1 MSFAFT
7 LIASTLYAQDEEIT
21 PEEIEKAREI
31 RESLIQQGLLQ
42 TVEDV
47 PTANVGGSVTLVD
60 FSSYNGDN
68 LNVATSGARG
78 SDFSQDGSR
87 FYILGRTS
95 ANILEYR
102 LSDSWNVE
110 SGSYVREFSIA
121 GEMGSRD
128 QPDNASNGFFIRKDG
143 RRMWV
148 FNRTEIWEYSL
159 SDSWNISS
167 ANQTGYRDLSGT
179 IVRGHDF
186 DFSPDGRFLYVDDRV
201 QEAIYQFR
209 LSSTWDVESASLQ
222 RVLDISSQ
230 QNAVR
235 GIQFSPGG
243 KRMFLNDTGRNEIL
257 EYFLSDAYNI
267 GSASFSGAYSVSSET
282 TSGEGFSIRHD
293 DSSMFYVTST
303 SEERVYQ
310 YRISA
315 LGSGRSSVSAN
326 NGKVTA
332 NEIRSSRITVTART
346 PSGELIEGL
355 EMRLNH
361 NGDDVEIDAVNNVT
375 NSNGEA
381 RFDVRSSDVQNVT
394 FTARGLGTTI
404 DQTASVEFVSL
415 DAGESEISRNR
426 EKVIANGSGTA
437 RITVTARNEDGDR
450 LENLEIDLDAN
461 SGSVDIDEER
471 SRTNSD
477 GEAIFDVSNTVAETV
492 TFSAKSQGTTID
504 QTVNIRFVTVNAA
517 QSEVRS
523 SLQKVQANGTESST
537 ITVIARDEDGDELEG
552 VDISLIPD
560 GGDSEISAQ
569 SDDTDSNGEIQFRVT
584 NTQPEVVEYRARGAG
599 VTIDDRVTVNFIP
612 IDPDESNVSISRNKV
627 LANGSAEATITV
639 TARDEDGDAF
649 SNTTINLS
657 QSGGSS
663 TITEVQPK
671 TDGDGIAVFRIKSDE
686 TGQITY
692 SASAL
697 GVTINTTVS
706 AQFVTVDP
714 AQSTVSVNPPE
725 VQANGSEESKITVT
739 ARDSDG
745 DDLNGARVVIEA
757 LNGNSSIDNSEK
769 ITDENGQAV
778 FTLTNDTPEIV
789 DYKITAEGKE
799 FPENVSVGFI
809 PIAPV
814 ALSATE
820 VQTRQFRANWEVVS
834 GAESYLIDVATDSS
848 FNNLVNSYNALDVGN
863 TTSALIDN
871 VSPGTTYLYRV
882 RATKDGLI
890 GANSQIIQTTTFPE
904 TPQAIEATERNA
916 LKFTANWQTAE
927 GARKYRLD
935 VATDSDFNNKIPD
948 YNNRDVGDAQS
959 FTVSNLETGTNYF
972 YRVRSEAGPRTS
984 SSSNAIQ
991 TSTLTISP
999 ENSELTSDQLR
1010 VLANGDQTNEL
1021 RITVKSESGILL
1033 EGLNVEISQ
1042 KEGTS
1047 EIESIQPATD
1057 GEGVAIFGVTST
1069 TAGKVTYQVTVA
1081 GTSLGDISVEFLADE
1096 GVLRLGNN
1104 FPNPFAEQTILPVTI
1119 PRTMSVEITVYN
1131 SLGVP
1136 VRTVIDEQM
1145 NTGYYEIPFQVNE
1158 LAAGVYFYRL
1168 IADGDIKTRKMVLV
1182 K

>member
-1 MSFAFT
+1 M
-7 LIASTLYAQDEEIT
+7 AQDQEIT

-31 RESLIQQGLLQ
+31 RQSLIQQGLLQ
-42 TVEDV
+42 GDQDV
-47 PTANVGGSVTLVD
+47 PTAQLGGSVTFVGY
-60 FSSYNGDN
+60 SSYTGDN
-68 LNVATSGARG
+68 LSVATAGARS
-78 SDFSQDGSR
+78 SDFSEDGSR

-95 ANILEYR
+95 ANVLEYH
-102 LSDSWNVE
+102 LSDPWNVE
-110 SGSYVREFSIA
+110 SGDYVRQYSIA
-121 GEMGSRD
+121 GDMGSGD
-128 QPDNASNGFFIRKDG
+128 QPDNAANGFYIRKNG
-143 RRMWV
+143 RQMWV

-159 SDSWNISS
+159 SNSWDVSS
-167 ANQTGYRDLSGT
+167 ARQTGYRDLSGT
-179 IVRGHDF
+179 VVRGHDF

-201 QEAIYQFR
+201 QETIYQFR
-209 LSSTWDVESASLQ
+209 LSNRWDVESASLQ
-222 RVLDISSQ
+222 RALDISGQ
-230 QNAVR
+230 QDAVR

-257 EYFLSDAYNI
+257 EYFLSDAYNV
-267 GSASFSGAYSVSSET
+267 GSASYSGSYSISSQT
-282 TSGEGFSIRHD
+282 TSAEGFSIRHD
-293 DSSMFYVTST
+293 DNSMFYVTST

-315 LGSGRSSVSAN
+315 LGDNESSVSADD
-326 NGKVTA
+326 GKVTA
-332 NEIRSSRITVTART
+332 NGIRSSRITVQART
-346 PSGELIEGL
+346 PDGELIEGL
-355 EMRLNH
+355 EIRLND
-361 NGDDVEIDAVNNVT
+361 NGDDVSIDAVNNVT

-381 RFDVRSSDVQNVT
+381 RFDVRSSNVQDVT

-404 DQTASVEFVSL
+404 DQTASVKFVSL
-415 DAGESEISRNR
+415 DAEESEVSRNR
-426 EKVIANGSGTA
+426 EKVVANGSASA
-437 RITVTARNEDGDR
+437 RITVTARNEEGDR
-450 LENLEIDLDAN
+450 LEDLEIDLDSN
-461 SGSVDIDEER
+461 SENVDVDEVR
-471 SRTNSD
+471 SKTNSD
-477 GEAIFDVSNTVAETV
+477 GEAIFDVSNSVAETV
-492 TFSAKSQGTTID
+492 TFSAKSQGTTVN
-504 QTVNIRFVTVNAA
+504 QTINIRFVTVNAA
-517 QSEVRS
+517 QSEVAS
-523 SLQKVQANGTESST
+523 SMQKVQANGSESST
-537 ITVIARDEDGDELEG
+537 ITVIARDEDGDPLEG

-560 GGDSEISAQ
+560 GGNSEISAQ
-569 SDDTDSNGEIQFRVT
+569 SEDTDSNGEIQFQVT

-599 VTIDDRVTVNFIP
+599 VTIDERVTVNFIP
-612 IDPDESNVSISRNKV
+612 IDAAESDVSISRNKV

-649 SNTTINLS
+649 SNITINLS

-671 TDGDGIAVFRIKSDE
+671 TDSDGIAIFRIKSDD
-686 TGQITY
+686 TGDVTY

-697 GVTINTTVS
+697 GVTINKTVS
-706 AQFVTVDP
+706 AKFVTVDP

-725 VQANGSEESKITVT
+725 VQANGSEESKLTVT

-757 LNGNSSIDNSEK
+757 LNGNSSIDDPDK
-769 ITDENGQAV
+769 ITDENGEAV
-778 FTLTNDTPEIV
+778 FTLTNDTPQIV
-789 DYKITAEGKE
+789 DYRITAEGEE
-799 FPENVSVGFI
+799 FPETVAVGFI

-834 GAESYLIDVATDSS
+834 GSGSYLIDVATDSS
-848 FNNLVNSYNALDVGN
+848 FNNLVNPYNALDVGN
-863 TTSALIDN
+863 VTSAVIDN

-890 GANSQIIQTTTFPE
+890 GANSQIIQTTTFPD

-916 LKFTANWQTAE
+916 LKFTANWQAAE

-935 VATDSDFNNKIPD
+935 VASDSDFNNILPD
-948 YNNRDVGDAQS
+948 YNNRDVGDVQS
-959 FTVSNLETGTNYF
+959 FTVANLETGKNYY

-991 TSTLTISP
+991 TSTLTISS
-999 ENSELTSDQLR
+999 EKSELSFDQLR
-1010 VLANGDQTNEL
+1010 VLANGEQSNEL
-1021 RITVKSESGILL
+1021 RITVKSESGVLL
-1033 EGLNVEISQ
+1033 EGLNVKMEE

-1047 EIESIQPATD
+1047 EIESIQPVTD
-1057 GEGVAIFGVTST
+1057 DKGVAIFGVTST
-1069 TAGKVTYQVTVA
+1069 SAGKVTYALSVA
-1081 GTSLGDISVEFLADE
+1081 GTSIGEISVEFLADE

-1119 PRTMSVEITVYN
+1119 PRTMNVEITVYN
-1131 SLGVP
+1131 ALGVP

-1145 NTGYYEIPFQVNE
+1145 NTGYYEIPFRANE